1 MRALHKQLQIAEKV
15 KSRVEEELKETTQ
28 TLAQLKVSHLSLHS
42 SENKTLAQVKVS
54 HLYLHSSENKTDFDW
69 IFTLDL

>member
-42 SENKTLAQVKVS
+42 SENKHWHNSNLVIYLYTAVKTNTGIAQC
-54 HLYLHSSENKTDFDW
+54 
-69 IFTLDL
+69 

>member
-1 MRALHKQLQIAEKV
+1 VRALHKQLQIAEKV

-42 SENKTLAQVKVS
+42 SENKHWHRSK
-54 HLYLHSSENKTDFDW
+54 
-69 IFTLDL
+69 